1 LIFAGVLPELRRSSD
16 PGPADRGP
24 TVVSFRPSDARNV
37 YTGLAA
43 ALLPTL
49 EPDLPAPD
57 QLRGVPALAKELE
70 ADGLADVVRR
80 ALARSGAAE
89 LLLVIDQ
96 AEELLAQHPE
106 QVDRFAEQV
115 YGPSAPPELKV
126 LATMRADFLDVA
138 LSRPGLS
145 AALRQSVYPLGAM
158 TAEQLGEVVTGP
170 VAGTG
175 VGFQEGLAERIRA
188 DVGTDAGA
196 LPLLGLTLTLLWERQ
211 VDGRLTH
218 DAYDA
223 LGRVPGSLA
232 RFAEEV
238 WRRHN
243 LADDETT
250 ARRLFI
256 QLICLTDGGGT
267 TRRVAARDD
276 LGDRRWKLAQRLATS
291 RLLVTGRNAEGR
303 EIVEIAHEALVPA
316 WSRLRRWIE
325 ADREFRQWQEA
336 LRADIARWERAERD
350 PHLLSRGPALADA
363 HRWSSERG
371 GDLSPAELDFIA
383 RAGSHRRTAS
393 RRRTLLRSGLAL
405 GVVMTLVLGSL
416 FVYQRGVTRRES
428 ADATSRALAA
438 ASTDLAGRDPVY
450 SAMLALAAYRAQ
462 DTDEATTALFRPY
475 LEGQGV
481 TSVFSNPQAG
491 LSDVQVS
498 RDGQVVAGVTEE
510 QDRDG
515 VDASTGAAAAPD
527 HQPRPAGRLPA
538 CCAGRRRHCGVAR
551 GRRLA
556 VPAPGVRRGAPP
568 GDADRSQ
575 LVTAAGGVGRR
586 FDGRRGARR
595 PGRTPGAAVGHPDRT
610 TRGRAGAAGRRGA
623 SRADRRPGR
632 RVAGGATLGPG
643 RRRST
648 GRDARGVGSCRA
660 RPARRGRERRPG
672 RGHPRWGRRRHLCPE
687 QPDCHGLTALRLTD
701 GGEIGRAEYP
711 SAGGP
716 CLEFAVDP
724 AGQTVVQEEASPSA
738 AILDLRTGKTVSR
751 LRAPLLDDS
760 AARAVPVLV
769 GSADDLRL
777 AVWNDSRVALL
788 SVPPAGAVLPEMP
801 YSWVSS
807 DGDTIGGVV
816 GNGVE
821 LRIYPR
827 AGTAPVATVR
837 RPAPYWPSGPAS
849 LAVNSYD
856 TLVADR
862 VAADRVVVRR
872 TPGLEPVREI
882 TTPPVPPR
890 SSVDGGEAERTSAMF
905 FDRSDRLVTVVGHQV
920 DRWDVSSGERLAHLD
935 LVELGHATPDQIV
948 RLAATPEPDKL
959 GLVIEGWPDVT
970 MLDARTGQRVGRIPV
985 GADIKVALFHGRSP
999 YVLIVRSGGAV
1010 ELWDSDDERPVLGS
1024 LVAASE
1030 FGRQVGLLDEPGH
1043 FVVTD
1048 PGQYRIWDAGSPGP
1062 ELSVQ
1067 LDELQ
1072 TISSVS
1078 GDGRIVIL
1086 RGGSGMFVGVL
1097 RLEPAVWR
1105 EEVCSVIGRRYLT
1118 DDERAGLP
1126 SSTPDQPLCP

>member
-1 LIFAGVLPELRRSSD
+1 VLGPSGCGKSSLIFAGVLPELRRSSD

-498 RDGQVVAGVTEE
+498 RDGQVVAGVTESKTVTVWTRAPGQQQRRITSPVLQDDFPPVALAGDGTAVWLVDDGWLSRLQVSDGELRQVMPIGPSSSRQLAVSADGSTVVVVLDAPDGRRALRWDTRTGRPGAE
-510 QDRDG
+510 QALPAGGALRELTVGPDAGSLVVQLSVRDG
-515 VDASTGAAAAPD
+515 
-527 HQPRPAGRLPA
+527 AGRLGETLEVWGPA
-538 CCAGRRRHCGVAR
+538 ER
-551 GRRLA
+551 
-556 VPAPGVRRGAPP
+556 
-568 GDADRSQ
+568 
-575 LVTAAGGVGRR
+575 
-586 FDGRRGARR
+586 ARR
-595 PGRTPGAAVGHPDRT
+595 V
-610 TRGRAGAAGRRGA
+610 
-623 SRADRRPGR
+623 
-632 RVAGGATLGPG
+632 VAEN
-643 RRRST
+643 
-648 GRDARGVGSCRA
+648 V
-660 RPARRGRERRPG
+660 
-672 RGHPRWGRRRHLCPE
+672 
-687 QPDCHGLTALRLTD
+687 
-701 GGEIGRAEYP
+701 
-711 SAGGP
+711 
-716 CLEFAVDP
+716 
-724 AGQTVVQEEASPSA
+724 
-738 AILDLRTGKTVSR
+738 
-751 LRAPLLDDS
+751 
-760 AARAVPVLV
+760 
-769 GSADDLRL
+769 
-777 AVWNDSRVALL
+777 
-788 SVPPAGAVLPEMP
+788 
-801 YSWVSS
+801 
-807 DGDTIGGVV
+807 
-816 GNGVE
+816 
-821 LRIYPR
+821 
-827 AGTAPVATVR
+827 
-837 RPAPYWPSGPAS
+837 
-849 LAVNSYD
+849 
-856 TLVADR
+856 
-862 VAADRVVVRR
+862 DRVVV
-872 TPGLEPVREI
+872 TPG
-882 TTPPVPPR
+882 
-890 SSVDGGEAERTSAMF
+890 G
-905 FDRSDRLVTVVGHQV
+905 
-920 DRWDVSSGERLAHLD
+920 DV
-935 LVELGHATPDQIV
+935 
-948 RLAATPEPDKL
+948 AATC
-959 GLVIEGWPDVT
+959 
-970 MLDARTGQRVGRIPV
+970 A
-985 GADIKVALFHGRSP
+985 
-999 YVLIVRSGGAV
+999 
-1010 ELWDSDDERPVLGS
+1010 
-1024 LVAASE
+1024 
-1030 FGRQVGLLDEPGH
+1030 
-1043 FVVTD
+1043 
-1048 PGQYRIWDAGSPGP
+1048 
-1062 ELSVQ
+1062 
-1067 LDELQ
+1067 
-1072 TISSVS
+1072 
-1078 GDGRIVIL
+1078 
-1086 RGGSGMFVGVL
+1086 
-1097 RLEPAVWR
+1097 
-1105 EEVCSVIGRRYLT
+1105 
-1118 DDERAGLP
+1118 P
-1126 SSTPDQPLCP
+1126 SSPTATASPRCG